1 MEEKDID
8 ILIGM
13 IEKIVDAGYLTD
25 DGDIRYSF
33 GIKFKY
39 DDEPNLNEI
48 KSFLDKIGVKY
59 HQDDDLP
66 IFLQNL
72 RLYDGGEQKIKD
84 WVKENS
90 EQLTEYIKTKDKKTI
105 GKFALIFGETLDDD
119 LLKEI
124 VESKEVW
131 DEEEYKYHREYGLD
145 NTERGKVL
153 CYVKDVEYKK
163 KVLENISEYE
173 LSGAYDYPS
182 GILISIN
189 DIDYIKKWIDNSK
202 VSENSLVRLLEF
214 VNDPSYIEKIL
225 EEGNY
230 HFYRE
235 DVVELVQF
243 INKSEFTKHIIEN
256 AEKYDLYSF
265 DILYLLRQVKDIEFT
280 KHVIENA
287 KNYDLNNSDILD
299 LLEQV
304 KDIEFTKHVIENA
317 KNYDLDSSDIRYLL
331 LNQVKDIEFTKR
343 VIENAKNYDL
353 DSSDIRYLLLNQVK
367 DIEFTKHVI
376 ENAKNYGLDSSD
388 IRYLLLNQVKDIEF
402 TKHVI
407 ENAKNYGLDSSDVR
421 DLLLNQVKDIE
432 FKKDVEFT
440 KRVIENAKNYDLK
453 SSDIRYILEQVK
465 DIEFTKKIIKNR
477 EEYGLSTFDAVYF
490 IEENNLIQKVEKKED
505 LKEILT
511 DKEISEYYRRIY
523 ASVHFIKEH
532 LSEFIEIEGA
542 NNIEQSVL
550 LKMAEKNEEILK
562 GNFDILA
569 ERYINIL
576 GTEKINQISCYSD
589 TVKMVLRLSNG
600 ELELL
605 RKILDKYMD
614 ITKGEEW
621 TPLANKILENID
633 GYRDLVSNIEENENF
648 NIDKLMP
655 ILIHSNDFNIKTIED
670 VENFQEIKRKKCEDL
685 MNGET
690 IKEKQKGVLLKIFGQ
705 GLRETKE
712 IIEKFG
718 DDIDEIEDE
727 DLKAYIKSLQEIL
740 QTQNPK
746 VLEEIF
752 KQVEELE
759 NINPLLMERMLKT
772 EYWKL
777 YNKDLFKLEKAE
789 KLPEGENLYS
799 AGTDFKMI
807 ITSVGAYWTNEVT
820 DYKEDW
826 NRPAIGSQHF
836 CASYIRND
844 MLGHAPIPH
853 ICYGFSEMKEDSL
866 MLSGPKDIW
875 SSDVSLES
883 TASRNEKY
891 LAPNNQI
898 ANTIG
903 HNEMDFRRIQGGEKK
918 QPDYIVVF
926 RKNGKIKNMDT
937 AEKAS
942 KDFGGLPIVV
952 IDVDECLAAERKKA
966 EELYEEYKVTGNPQ
980 VKAKL
985 KEKLRNNRETN
996 RKFCRDTDMDSVLEN
1011 QTEQEKAEEAKV
1023 SMEDL
1028 GEIYA
1033 EVSGK
1038 EREEETKKIRMVYK
1052 EIKNIKEREDNND
1065 AR

>member
-1 MEEKDID
+1 MQKNYG
-8 ILIGM
+8 LNSS
-13 IEKIVDAGYLTD
+13 
-25 DGDIRYSF
+25 DIR
-33 GIKFKY
+33 
-39 DDEPNLNEI
+39 
-48 KSFLDKIGVKY
+48 
-59 HQDDDLP
+59 
-66 IFLQNL
+66 
-72 RLYDGGEQKIKD
+72 
-84 WVKENS
+84 
-90 EQLTEYIKTKDKKTI
+90 
-105 GKFALIFGETLDDD
+105 D
-119 LLKEI
+119 LLLEQ
-124 VESKEVW
+124 
-131 DEEEYKYHREYGLD
+131 
-145 NTERGKVL
+145 
-153 CYVKDVEYKK
+153 VKD
-163 KVLENISEYE
+163 N
-173 LSGAYDYPS
+173 
-182 GILISIN
+182 
-189 DIDYIKKWIDNSK
+189 
-202 VSENSLVRLLEF
+202 
-214 VNDPSYIEKIL
+214 
-225 EEGNY
+225 
-230 HFYRE
+230 
-235 DVVELVQF
+235 
-243 INKSEFTKHIIEN
+243 EFTK
-256 AEKYDLYSF
+256 
-265 DILYLLRQVKDIEFT
+265 R
-280 KHVIENA
+280 VIENA
-287 KNYDLNNSDILD
+287 KNYGL
-299 LLEQV
+299 
-304 KDIEFTKHVIENA
+304 
-317 KNYDLDSSDIRYLL
+317 YSSDIRYLL
-331 LNQVKDIEFTKR
+331 LEQVEDIEFTKRVIENAKNYGLNSSDIRDLLLGQVKDNEFTKRVIENAQKYDLNSSDIRDLLLGQVKDNEFTKRVIENAPKYDLYSSDIRYLLEQVKDNEFTKRVIENAKNYGLYSSDIRDLLLEQVKDVEFTKRVIENAKNNVLNSSDVRDLLEQVKDIEFTKR
-343 VIENAKNYDL
+343 VIENAKNYGL
-353 DSSDIRYLLLNQVK
+353 NSSDIRYLLLEQV
-367 DIEFTKHVI
+367 
-376 ENAKNYGLDSSD
+376 
-388 IRYLLLNQVKDIEF
+388 
-402 TKHVI
+402 
-407 ENAKNYGLDSSDVR
+407 
-421 DLLLNQVKDIE
+421 
-432 FKKDVEFT
+432 KDVEFT
-440 KRVIENAKNYDLK
+440 KRVIENAKNYGLN
-453 SSDIRYILEQVK
+453 SSDILNLLLQVKDNEFTKRVIENAKNYDLNSSDVRDLLEQVKDNEFTKRVIENAKNYGLNSSDILNLLLQVK

-477 EEYGLSTFDAVYF
+477 EEYGLSEFDVVYF
-490 IEENNLIQKVEKKED
+490 IEENNLITKVEKKED
-505 LKEILT
+505 LKKILT
-511 DKEISEYYRRIY
+511 DKEICKLYRRKY
-523 ASVHFIKEH
+523 ASIQFIKEY
-532 LSEFIEIEGA
+532 LNEIIEIECV
-542 NNIEQSVL
+542 NIEQSVL

-562 GNFDILA
+562 GSFDILD
-569 ERYINIL
+569 ERYIDML
-576 GTEKINQISCYSD
+576 GMEKINQLSCYSD
-589 TVKMVLRLSNG
+589 IVNRILKLSNG
-600 ELELL
+600 ELKVLG
-605 RKILDKYMD
+605 KILDKYMD

-705 GLRETKE
+705 GLRETKR

-746 VLEEIF
+746 ILEEIF
-752 KQVEELE
+752 KQVGELE
-759 NINPLLMERMLKT
+759 TINPLLMERMLKT

-807 ITSVGAYWTNEVT
+807 ITSVGAYWTNEVA
-820 DYKEDW
+820 DYKKDW

-875 SSDVSLES
+875 SSRVSLES
-883 TASRNEKY
+883 TAIRNEKY

-898 ANTIG
+898 ANTIR

-996 RKFCRDTDMDSVLEN
+996 RKFCRDTDMDSVLEK
-1011 QTEQEKAEEAKV
+1011 QTEQEKTEEAKV

-1038 EREEETKKIRMVYK
+1038 EREEETEKIRTVYK
-1052 EIKNIKEREDNND
+1052 EIRKIKEREDNSD

>member
-189 DIDYIKKWIDNSK
+189 DIDYIKKWIDNGK
-202 VSENSLVRLLEF
+202 VNGNSLVRLLEF

-230 HFYRE
+230 HFYSE

-287 KNYDLNNSDILD
+287 KNY
-299 LLEQV
+299 
-304 KDIEFTKHVIENA
+304 
-317 KNYDLDSSDIRYLL
+317 
-331 LNQVKDIEFTKR
+331 
-343 VIENAKNYDL
+343 
-353 DSSDIRYLLLNQVK
+353 
-367 DIEFTKHVI
+367 
-376 ENAKNYGLDSSD
+376 
-388 IRYLLLNQVKDIEF
+388 
-402 TKHVI
+402 
-407 ENAKNYGLDSSDVR
+407 GLDSSDVR
-421 DLLLNQVKDIE
+421 YLLLNQVKDIE

-589 TVKMVLRLSNG
+589 TVEMVLRLSNG

-752 KQVEELE
+752 KQVGELE
-759 NINPLLMERMLKT
+759 TINPLLMERMLKT

-820 DYKEDW
+820 DYKKDW

-866 MLSGPKDIW
+866 MLSGPEDIW
-875 SSDVSLES
+875 SSKVSLES
-883 TASRNEKY
+883 IARYNEKY

-898 ANTIG
+898 ANTIR

-926 RKNGKIKNMDT
+926 RKNGKIENMDT
-937 AEKAS
+937 AKKAS
-942 KDFGGLPIVV
+942 KDFGELPIVV
-952 IDVDECLAAERKKA
+952 IDEDECLAAERKKA

-1011 QTEQEKAEEAKV
+1011 QTEQESKEEAKV

-1038 EREEETKKIRMVYK
+1038 EREEETEKIRTVYK
-1052 EIKNIKEREDNND
+1052 EIRKIKEREDNSD

>member
-1 MEEKDID
+1 
-8 ILIGM
+8 
-13 IEKIVDAGYLTD
+13 
-25 DGDIRYSF
+25 
-33 GIKFKY
+33 
-39 DDEPNLNEI
+39 
-48 KSFLDKIGVKY
+48 
-59 HQDDDLP
+59 
-66 IFLQNL
+66 
-72 RLYDGGEQKIKD
+72 
-84 WVKENS
+84 
-90 EQLTEYIKTKDKKTI
+90 
-105 GKFALIFGETLDDD
+105 
-119 LLKEI
+119 
-124 VESKEVW
+124 
-131 DEEEYKYHREYGLD
+131 
-145 NTERGKVL
+145 
-153 CYVKDVEYKK
+153 
-163 KVLENISEYE
+163 
-173 LSGAYDYPS
+173 
-182 GILISIN
+182 
-189 DIDYIKKWIDNSK
+189 
-202 VSENSLVRLLEF
+202 
-214 VNDPSYIEKIL
+214 
-225 EEGNY
+225 
-230 HFYRE
+230 
-235 DVVELVQF
+235 
-243 INKSEFTKHIIEN
+243 
-256 AEKYDLYSF
+256 
-265 DILYLLRQVKDIEFT
+265 
-280 KHVIENA
+280 
-287 KNYDLNNSDILD
+287 
-299 LLEQV
+299 
-304 KDIEFTKHVIENA
+304 
-317 KNYDLDSSDIRYLL
+317 
-331 LNQVKDIEFTKR
+331 
-343 VIENAKNYDL
+343 
-353 DSSDIRYLLLNQVK
+353 
-367 DIEFTKHVI
+367 
-376 ENAKNYGLDSSD
+376 
-388 IRYLLLNQVKDIEF
+388 
-402 TKHVI
+402 
-407 ENAKNYGLDSSDVR
+407 
-421 DLLLNQVKDIE
+421 
-432 FKKDVEFT
+432 
-440 KRVIENAKNYDLK
+440 
-453 SSDIRYILEQVK
+453 
-465 DIEFTKKIIKNR
+465 
-477 EEYGLSTFDAVYF
+477 
-490 IEENNLIQKVEKKED
+490 
-505 LKEILT
+505 
-511 DKEISEYYRRIY
+511 
-523 ASVHFIKEH
+523 
-532 LSEFIEIEGA
+532 
-542 NNIEQSVL
+542 
-550 LKMAEKNEEILK
+550 MAEKNEEILK

-589 TVKMVLRLSNG
+589 TVEMVLRLSNG

-621 TPLANKILENID
+621 TPLANKILENIES
-633 GYRDLVSNIEENENF
+633 YKVLVSNLEKNGNVDM
-648 NIDKLMP
+648 DKLIP

-705 GLRETKE
+705 GLRETKR

-746 VLEEIF
+746 VLEKIF

-807 ITSVGAYWTNEVT
+807 ITSVGAYWTNEVA
-820 DYKEDW
+820 DYKKDW

-853 ICYGFSEMKEDSL
+853 TCYGFSEMKDDSL
-866 MLSGPKDIW
+866 MLSGPEDIW
-875 SSDVSLES
+875 SSKVSLES
-883 TASRNEKY
+883 IARYNEKY
-891 LAPNNQI
+891 LSPNNQI
-898 ANTIG
+898 ANTIR

-926 RKNGKIKNMDT
+926 RKNGKIENMDT
-937 AEKAS
+937 AKKAS

-952 IDVDECLAAERKKA
+952 IDEDECLAVERKKA
-966 EELYEEYKVTGNPQ
+966 EELYEEYKATGNPQ

-985 KEKLRNNRETN
+985 QEKLRNNRQTN

-1011 QTEQEKAEEAKV
+1011 QTEQERKEEAKV

>member
-13 IEKIVDAGYLTD
+13 IEDSLNHTTQFGGNNTYDSI
-25 DGDIRYSF
+25 YSF
-33 GIKFKY
+33 RGTY
-39 DDEPNLNEI
+39 EPTNERENLLN
-48 KSFLDKIGVKY
+48 KIGVKY
-59 HQDDDLP
+59 YKDDDMP
-66 IFLQNL
+66 VFLQTL
-72 RLYDGGEQKIKD
+72 SLEDSAKQKIND
-84 WVKENS
+84 WLKENS
-90 EQLTEYIKTKDKKTI
+90 SKVTEYIKTKDKKII
-105 GKFALIFGETLDDD
+105 GKFALVFGEGLDDD

-131 DEEEYKYHREYGLD
+131 DEEEYGLD

-163 KVLENISEYE
+163 NVLENINEYE
-173 LSGAYDYPS
+173 LSDAYDYPL

-189 DIDYIKKWIDNSK
+189 DIDYIKKWIDNGN
-202 VSENSLVRLLEF
+202 VNGNSLVRLLEF
-214 VNDPSYIEKIL
+214 VNDSSYIEKIL

-235 DVVELVQF
+235 DVLELVQI
-243 INKSEFTKHIIEN
+243 INKSEF
-256 AEKYDLYSF
+256 A
-265 DILYLLRQVKDIEFT
+265 

-287 KNYDLNNSDILD
+287 KNYGLNRFDILD
-299 LLEQV
+299 LL
-304 KDIEFTKHVIENA
+304 
-317 KNYDLDSSDIRYLL
+317 L
-331 LNQVKDIEFTKR
+331 QVKDIEFTKR

-353 DSSDIRYLLLNQVK
+353 N
-367 DIEFTKHVI
+367 
-376 ENAKNYGLDSSD
+376 
-388 IRYLLLNQVKDIEF
+388 
-402 TKHVI
+402 
-407 ENAKNYGLDSSDVR
+407 SSDVL
-421 DLLLNQVKDIE
+421 DLLLQV
-432 FKKDVEFT
+432 KDVEFT
-440 KRVIENAKNYDLK
+440 KRVIENAKNYGLN
-453 SSDIRYILEQVK
+453 SSDILNLLLQVK

-477 EEYGLSTFDAVYF
+477 EEYGLSEFDVVYF
-490 IEENNLIQKVEKKED
+490 IEENNLITKVEKKED
-505 LKEILT
+505 LKKILT
-511 DKEISEYYRRIY
+511 DKEICKLYRRKY
-523 ASVHFIKEH
+523 ASIQFIKEY
-532 LSEFIEIEGA
+532 LNEIIEIECV
-542 NNIEQSVL
+542 NIEQSVL

-562 GNFDILA
+562 GSFDILD
-569 ERYINIL
+569 ERYIDML
-576 GTEKINQISCYSD
+576 GMEKINQLSCYSD
-589 TVKMVLRLSNG
+589 IVNRILKLSNG
-600 ELELL
+600 ELKVLG
-605 RKILDKYMD
+605 KILDKYMD

-633 GYRDLVSNIEENENF
+633 SYRDLVSNIEGNENF

-705 GLRETKE
+705 GLRETKR

-718 DDIDEIEDE
+718 DDIDEIENE

-746 VLEEIF
+746 ILEEIF
-752 KQVEELE
+752 KQVGELE
-759 NINPLLMERMLKT
+759 TINPLLMERMLKT

-826 NRPAIGSQHF
+826 NRPAMGSQHF

-875 SSDVSLES
+875 SSRVSLES

-898 ANTIG
+898 ANTIR